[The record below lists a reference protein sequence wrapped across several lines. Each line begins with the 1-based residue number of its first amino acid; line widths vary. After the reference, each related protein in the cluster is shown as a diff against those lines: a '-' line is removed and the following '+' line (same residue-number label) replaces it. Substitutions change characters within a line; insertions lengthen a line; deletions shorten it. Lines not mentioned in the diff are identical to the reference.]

1 MAHLAHAAL
10 FTVFLWWFTT
20 GAIIF
25 LDGLPRRTFVTS
37 MAAATVLLVVSVHG
51 LSVTS
56 TDTSVAGAYWAFTF
70 ALVAWG
76 WNEMGFLMGMVTG
89 PRTTACPDNPTG
101 FQRLVYAI
109 QSIAYHEVAIA
120 VTAVVVAAVT
130 ADGANQVG
138 FWTFMVLWGMRLS
151 AKINVFLGVPNIT
164 EEFLPPHLKYLKS
177 YFRKRAMNG
186 MFPISITVITVLSAV
201 LLMEALTPGISAY
214 EATAFSLLFTLV
226 ALALIE
232 HWFMVLPI
240 PSEKLWQWGL
250 KSHETTA
257 AAENLARRDTD
268 TQGNAATV
276 GSTSGGAAS
285 VGAAKEAKI
294 LPPTA
299 ANVAVFQEA
308 TNMSHPIS
316 QESCVYPLLHTGS
329 TIVNFTLHSSA
340 THRRRP

>member
-25 LDGLPRRTFVTS
+25 LDGLPRRTFVLS
-37 MAAATVLLVVSVHG
+37 MAAATVVLVISIHG

-56 TDTSVAGAYWAFTF
+56 TDTTISGAYWAFTF
-70 ALVAWG
+70 ALLAWG
-76 WNEMGFLMGMVTG
+76 WNEMGFLMGMITG
-89 PRTTACPDNPTG
+89 PRRTQCPDNATG

-120 VTAVVVAAVT
+120 FTAVVVAAVT
-130 ADGANQVG
+130 ADGPNQVG
-138 FWTFMVLWGMRLS
+138 FWTFMILWGMRLS
-151 AKINVFLGVPNIT
+151 AKVNVFLGVPNIT

-177 YFRKRAMNG
+177 YFRKRSMNAV
-186 MFPISITVITVLSAV
+186 FPISITIITVMATA
-201 LLMEALTPGISAY
+201 LLMKALAPGVSAF

-250 KSHETTA
+250 ASHAATA
-257 AAENLARRDTD
+257 AGETAKLGPTD
-268 TQGNAATV
+268 QV
-276 GSTSGGAAS
+276 FAS
-285 VGAAKEAKI
+285 VAGPKV
-294 LPPTA
+294 LPSTA
-299 ANVAVFQEA
+299 ANATAFHEL
-308 TNMSHPIS
+308 TNMSHPIPE
-316 QESCVYPLLHTGS
+316 ESCVNPLLHTGS
-329 TIVNFTLHSSA
+329 TVVNFSLHSPA

>member
-1 MAHLAHAAL
+1 MAYMAHAAL

-37 MAAATVLLVVSVHG
+37 MAVATVLLVISIYG

-56 TDTSVAGAYWAFTF
+56 TDTTISGAYWAFTF
-70 ALVAWG
+70 ALIAWG
-76 WNEMGFLMGMVTG
+76 WNEMGFLMGMITG
-89 PRTTACPDNPTG
+89 PRTTECPQDAKG
-101 FQRLVYAI
+101 FARLGYAI

-120 VTAVVVAAVT
+120 MTAVVVAAVS
-130 ADGANQVG
+130 AGGANQVG

-151 AKINVFLGVPNIT
+151 AKVNVFLGVPNIT

-177 YFRKRAMNG
+177 YFRKRSMNA
-186 MFPISITVITVLSAV
+186 MFPISITGITVLAT
-201 LLMEALTPGISAY
+201 LLFTNTLAPGISAF

-240 PSEKLWQWGL
+240 PSERLWKWGL
-250 KSHETTA
+250 KSHEATA
-257 AAENLARRDTD
+257 AEELAQRRAELLPA
-268 TQGNAATV
+268 
-276 GSTSGGAAS
+276 GAALGP
-285 VGAAKEAKI
+285 VGQAKVG
-294 LPPTA
+294 LPTVA
-299 ANVAVFQEA
+299 SVAVVNEA
-308 TNMSHPIS
+308 ANMSHPNS
-316 QESCVYPLLHTGS
+316 QESCVNPLLHVGS
-329 TIVNFTLHSSA
+329 TIVNFPLHSPA